1 MEKSSGK
8 VSGSNLGIVIYYLR
22 KRKKMPFTFS
32 KNGAE
37 KVNKIWLKCK
47 WSSILSKWKKTKSFT
62 VLWTNSRD
70 DSETK
75 LSDSKFKFE
84 NHLNPREYY

>member
-1 MEKSSGK
+1 MTKKLIGYLLFILLVKWFMEKSSGK

-37 KVNKIWLKCK
+37 KVNKI
-47 WSSILSKWKKTKSFT
+47 
-62 VLWTNSRD
+62 
-70 DSETK
+70 
-75 LSDSKFKFE
+75 
-84 NHLNPREYY
+84 